1 MRHTALLVA
10 VLCLAAAARAQ
21 QFTTPVSVT
30 DGATTL
36 VLYLGAA
43 AGATNGYDPR
53 YDTAAPPPPPAG
65 AFDARTR
72 LGTDDFTQDIR
83 SVTGFAGTF
92 ELRYQSGTGN
102 PPVLHWDP
110 ATLGGGPGAV
120 WTITDRFDGTH
131 AAVDMRSTTTLA
143 TGTNPFLA
151 DGLVIRVT
159 VPLSAGGTPQ
169 EELPLATGLG
179 QNYPNPFNP
188 ATVIPFTLA
197 EPGAVTLRVYDEIG
211 RLVATLVE
219 ERKEAGRHTAVWD
232 ARNVASGVYL
242 CEMRSG
248 GVRAVRKLTLLK

>member
-1 MRHTALLVA
+1 MRHTALLIA

-36 VLYLGAA
+36 VLHLGAA
-43 AGATNGYDPR
+43 PGATNGYDPR

-83 SVTGFAGTF
+83 SIAGFAGTF
-92 ELRYQSGTGN
+92 ELRYQSGTGR
-102 PPVLHWDP
+102 PLVLHWDP

-131 AAVDMRSTTTLA
+131 AAVDMRSTTSLA

-159 VPLSAGGTPQ
+159 VPLSAGGAPQ

-188 ATVIPFTLA
+188 ATVIRYGLPQQSHVILEVFNML
-197 EPGAVTLRVYDEIG
+197 GQRVAVLVDE
-211 RLVATLVE
+211 
-219 ERKEAGRHTAVWD
+219 D
-232 ARNVASGVYL
+232 
-242 CEMRSG
+242 
-248 GVRAVRKLTLLK
+248 